1 MMICSIFGVPNAL
14 GSYGLPNA
22 RTISEQPLVR
32 VESDNSVSIFVACI
46 FTGAEGGPVGLEP

>member
-32 VESDNSVSIFVACI
+32 VESDNSVSIFVGCI
-46 FTGAEGGPVGLEP
+46 FTRAEGGLEP